1 MIGVRFSSIPYH
13 TGVAVP
19 EAPTP
24 LRLEA
29 VATGSYILAM
39 NDMPPKSAPAKTTV
53 SMKEAK
59 NRLTELAR
67 RVEAGETVTI
77 TRNGKPVL
85 DMVPHKT
92 KGGLNLEFIEEFKK
106 KHGVTQI
113 FTYVADD
120 FDDPLPEDFLLRP
133 LP

>member
-1 MIGVRFSSIPYH
+1 MKH
-13 TGVAVP
+13 
-19 EAPTP
+19 EAK
-24 LRLEA
+24 
-29 VATGSYILAM
+29 I
-39 NDMPPKSAPAKTTV
+39 APSGTTV

-67 RVEAGETVTI
+67 RVEEGETVTI

-85 DMVPHKT
+85 DMVPHKK
-92 KGGLNLEFIEEFKK
+92 KGGLNLEALEDYKRE
-106 KHGVTQI
+106 HGVDRIVTWI
-113 FTYVADD
+113 ADD

>member
-1 MIGVRFSSIPYH
+1 
-13 TGVAVP
+13 
-19 EAPTP
+19 
-24 LRLEA
+24 
-29 VATGSYILAM
+29 M
-39 NDMPPKSAPAKTTV
+39 NDMPPKSAPARTTV

-85 DMVPHKT
+85 DLVPHRP
-92 KGGLNLEFIEEFKK
+92 KGGINWEALEAYKRE
-106 KHGVTQI
+106 HGIVRFVEKI
-113 FTYVADD
+113 PED

-133 LP
+133 LPE

>member
-1 MIGVRFSSIPYH
+1 MKH
-13 TGVAVP
+13 
-19 EAPTP
+19 EAKITP
-24 LRLEA
+24 S
-29 VATGSYILAM
+29 G
-39 NDMPPKSAPAKTTV
+39 TTV

-85 DMVPHKT
+85 DMVPHEK
-92 KGGLNLEFIEEFKK
+92 KGGLNLRAIEDFKK

-120 FDDPLPEDFLLRP
+120 FDDPLPEDFLLRT